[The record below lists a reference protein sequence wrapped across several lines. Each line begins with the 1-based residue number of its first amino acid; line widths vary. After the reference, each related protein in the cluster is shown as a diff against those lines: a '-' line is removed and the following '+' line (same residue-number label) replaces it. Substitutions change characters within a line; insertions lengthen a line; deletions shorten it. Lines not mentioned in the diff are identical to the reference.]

1 MQLQFDRGL
10 EFTKKGLLG
19 GKNIKLRSSIRA
31 ELSSKDKELI
41 EKYGDPDTRVR
52 IYSALKSE
60 TVGIK
65 EQHKSEVMSVW
76 DHYKG
81 QGGKVSDFAVRIE
94 ADEGALGSITT
105 VEIAIQEALKQG
117 MKYLYD
123 LEGFAGSYTVDI
135 SE

>member
-41 EKYGDPDTRVR
+41 EKYGEPDTRHD

-60 TVGIK
+60 TVDLNEGGESAVK
-65 EQHKSEVMSVW
+65 SVW
-76 DHYKG
+76 DHRKG
-81 QGGKVSDFAVRIE
+81 KITQVSDFAVLIE
-94 ADEGALGSITT
+94 ADEGALGYITR
-105 VEIAIQEALKQG
+105 VESAIQAGLKQG
-117 MKYLYD
+117 MQYLYD
-123 LEGFAGSYTVDI
+123 LEDFAGSYTVDI